1 MSRFSSPRVIM
12 KSDKKISSWV
22 REALGGF
29 ESNAS
34 PRLANCLVAVYFLA
48 ISIWVFYPFFF
59 LGKIMIGNTD
69 TLEATYPL
77 LLYNI
82 RNAHEGSPSFW
93 NPHLFCGTPSYSFC
107 LMQLFSPDNWPLL
120 FVPEKYIFRVLT
132 FVQFL
137 KFFVFGLLSFG
148 FFKQEINSRKWA
160 LFAATMFC
168 LCQYTIYTV
177 TATFTFMISILFMAS
192 AYVIWSFHGRPAY
205 RNYLYLSLIL
215 GFLLLSNHLSWAGF
229 AFLVIMVLS
238 GYRVWTQDQSSRKGM
253 VLVLALSVLTAVLLS
268 AVRILP
274 SWLELKEGIRLLP
287 ENVRYTALMPEMNE
301 VFYLLLRLFNPE
313 LFGVNYVSSVP
324 IISKLFPGEQHA
336 GWHVNNLMPQSF
348 GVIGAILVVL
358 SFFYSERRSHRFWCV
373 YVLFALALISHLN
386 PFSVLTTVV
395 LFPLGHSLS
404 MQIALPIG
412 FCALAA
418 LTGKNL
424 EKSFSKGAIRSVWGS
439 YRENVSIRRVLVVL
453 YVVFLAVLSV
463 KIILKFDTAVKL
475 KFLVIPVLAFPALFG
490 YYWAKNRPG
499 ASRLVFVMSVLG
511 VFVNGV
517 AVFVIDTGYHLYD
530 LYLRNMF
537 ASFILLLLFLAYL
550 QTRINDAVARYWHR
564 LRPLVVL
571 SVLLCLAVI
580 LFSNAD
586 ELRENR
592 RTIDYAL
599 IYLGSLRFVIVV
611 LIFMSLIA
619 MKGMG
624 VNGKCVFAV
633 LFLTLVFD
641 QVPAW
646 KIHINQNINPFY
658 KGATPYPAI
667 DALKVEG
674 GSQVDLRSYRVNHPI
689 TILQIPAL
697 KELWGN
703 REILADSFV
712 AYGVRSYSGLYND
725 VSKRYSSFAG
735 RFGITVNPFGFPAL
749 YENDRFLDLVGVR
762 LTYDSG
768 RKVLRE
774 RPNAISR
781 FMFYTDYSVYR
792 DENEILARLTHPD
805 FSPQDEVVLL
815 CESTSAGRDHTRGDK
830 GMPITEFKG
839 NSDAAVL
846 TVRTDRPGVLLF
858 NDNYHRGWTARVN
871 GQKGQL
877 LRANYTFMGV
887 QLPAGTNLV
896 EFRFV
901 PPGFALG
908 AVLTLLGIAFTLIFA
923 VVLGGHRR

>member
-1 MSRFSSPRVIM
+1 M
-12 KSDKKISSWV
+12 
-22 REALGGF
+22 
-29 ESNAS
+29 
-34 PRLANCLVAVYFLA
+34 
-48 ISIWVFYPFFF
+48 
-59 LGKIMIGNTD
+59 
-69 TLEATYPL
+69 
-77 LLYNI
+77 
-82 RNAHEGSPSFW
+82 
-93 NPHLFCGTPSYSFC
+93 
-107 LMQLFSPDNWPLL
+107 
-120 FVPEKYIFRVLT
+120 
-132 FVQFL
+132 QFL

-453 YVVFLAVLSV
+453 YVCF
-463 KIILKFDTAVKL
+463 
-475 KFLVIPVLAFPALFG
+475 
-490 YYWAKNRPG
+490 
-499 ASRLVFVMSVLG
+499 
-511 VFVNGV
+511 
-517 AVFVIDTGYHLYD
+517 
-530 LYLRNMF
+530 
-537 ASFILLLLFLAYL
+537 
-550 QTRINDAVARYWHR
+550 
-564 LRPLVVL
+564 
-571 SVLLCLAVI
+571 
-580 LFSNAD
+580 
-586 ELRENR
+586 
-592 RTIDYAL
+592 
-599 IYLGSLRFVIVV
+599 
-611 LIFMSLIA
+611 
-619 MKGMG
+619 
-624 VNGKCVFAV
+624 
-633 LFLTLVFD
+633 
-641 QVPAW
+641 
-646 KIHINQNINPFY
+646 
-658 KGATPYPAI
+658 
-667 DALKVEG
+667 
-674 GSQVDLRSYRVNHPI
+674 
-689 TILQIPAL
+689 
-697 KELWGN
+697 
-703 REILADSFV
+703 
-712 AYGVRSYSGLYND
+712 
-725 VSKRYSSFAG
+725 
-735 RFGITVNPFGFPAL
+735 
-749 YENDRFLDLVGVR
+749 
-762 LTYDSG
+762 
-768 RKVLRE
+768 
-774 RPNAISR
+774 
-781 FMFYTDYSVYR
+781 
-792 DENEILARLTHPD
+792 
-805 FSPQDEVVLL
+805 
-815 CESTSAGRDHTRGDK
+815 
-830 GMPITEFKG
+830 
-839 NSDAAVL
+839 
-846 TVRTDRPGVLLF
+846 
-858 NDNYHRGWTARVN
+858 
-871 GQKGQL
+871 
-877 LRANYTFMGV
+877 
-887 QLPAGTNLV
+887 
-896 EFRFV
+896 
-901 PPGFALG
+901 
-908 AVLTLLGIAFTLIFA
+908 
-923 VVLGGHRR
+923 LGGIKCQDNP